1 MTAKQPNRNCIRVK
15 GHASSH
21 HGAAT
26 FSLLLLFPVVVVG
39 SVLIINMKLRRNSM
53 ANKLP
58 GSAMQS
64 PKEGGN
70 ESARELYP
78 VTINPGPPVPT
89 IECGVVNADGTPV
102 TVSCAVCHTTRNPDH
117 GNRTSG
123 DLTDFHQSVLVA
135 HGNITCLSCHN
146 ESDYETLGL
155 ADGHAVEYRDV
166 MQLCAQCHGQQMTD
180 YLHGAHGGMTGY
192 WDLSKGPRT
201 RNNCVDCHHPHQP
214 SFPSMQ
220 PTFKPFDRTPVGHEE
235 GARHD

>member
-1 MTAKQPNRNCIRVK
+1 MTAKQPSRLRIRLN
-15 GHASSH
+15 GPPPGH

-26 FSLLLLFPVVVVG
+26 FSLLLVFSVVVVG
-39 SVLIINMKLRRNSM
+39 SVLLINTKLRRSSRVNES
-53 ANKLP
+53 P
-58 GSAMQS
+58 ESAMPSLQ
-64 PKEGGN
+64 EGGN
-70 ESARELYP
+70 ESARKHP

-89 IECGVVNADGTPV
+89 VECGVVNADGTPV
-102 TVSCAVCHTTRNPDH
+102 TVGCAVCHATRNPDH

-135 HGNITCLSCHN
+135 HGNVTCLSCHN
-146 ESDYETLGL
+146 ESDYETLKL
-155 ADGHAVEYRDV
+155 ADGHSVGYRDV

-214 SFPSMQ
+214 AFPSMQ